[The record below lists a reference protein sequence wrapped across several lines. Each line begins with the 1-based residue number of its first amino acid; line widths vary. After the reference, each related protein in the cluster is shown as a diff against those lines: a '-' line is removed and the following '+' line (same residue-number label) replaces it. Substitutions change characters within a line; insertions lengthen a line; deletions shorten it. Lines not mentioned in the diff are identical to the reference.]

1 MPWIIPLIT
10 VAAGVAQTAISASK
24 EKKAQ
29 KALEDQ
35 ANSYQPNQS
44 IMDYYSKALQ
54 RYNVNPTKSPI
65 YKYAEASGQKGLATG
80 LNYLQ
85 DRRSALAGVAPMVQ
99 NYQDNMLKAAA
110 TAQQEQAQ
118 ELGVLGGATGV
129 KAQEEKYPFE
139 MQYNLKA
146 LKAGAASQGVNAGLS
161 NLYGGLQSLGQYS
174 MLKDYYGSGGKTS
187 SGFGGTKYGQMYWGN
202 K

>member
-1 MPWIIPLIT
+1 MPWILPLVT

-24 EKKAQ
+24 AKKAQ

-35 ANSYQPNQS
+35 ANSYQPNSS

-54 RYNVNPTKSPI
+54 RYNTNPTKSPT

-110 TAQQEQAQ
+110 QAEQQQGQ
-118 ELGVLGGATGV
+118 ELGALGGATGA

-139 MQYNLKA
+139 MKYNLNA
-146 LKAGAASQGVNAGLS
+146 LKAGAANQGVNAGLS
-161 NLYGGLQSLGQYS
+161 NAYSGLQSMGQYS
-174 MLKDYYGSGGKTS
+174 MMKDFYGSGGKTS
-187 SGFGGTKYGQMYWGN
+187 SGFGGTRYGQMYWG